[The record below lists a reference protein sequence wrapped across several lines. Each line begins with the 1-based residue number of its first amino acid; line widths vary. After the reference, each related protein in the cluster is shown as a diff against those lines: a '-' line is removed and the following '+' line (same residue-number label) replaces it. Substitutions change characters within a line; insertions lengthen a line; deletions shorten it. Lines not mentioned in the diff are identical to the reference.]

1 MLFPFFRSNLKIVSI
16 FGIEIKSILAME
28 KNKGVKTFRV
38 VCIVVVILSAILGL
52 NQAYSI
58 VPLPDVVNRTVGILN
73 LLALIGLAY
82 STVKMLN
89 KEQ

>member
-1 MLFPFFRSNLKIVSI
+1 
-16 FGIEIKSILAME
+16 ME
-28 KNKGVKTFRV
+28 KNKGIKTFRV
-38 VCIVVVILSAILGL
+38 ICIVVVILSAILGL

-58 VPLPDVVNRTVGILN
+58 VPLPDVVNITVSNLN

-82 STVKMLN
+82 STFKMQY

>member
-1 MLFPFFRSNLKIVSI
+1 
-16 FGIEIKSILAME
+16 ME
-28 KNKGVKTFRV
+28 KNKGIKTFRV
-38 VCIVVVILSAILGL
+38 ICVVVVILGAILGL

-82 STVKMLN
+82 STVKMQN

>member
-1 MLFPFFRSNLKIVSI
+1 
-16 FGIEIKSILAME
+16 ME
-28 KNKGVKTFRV
+28 KNKGIKTFKV
-38 VCIVVVILSAILGL
+38 ICIVVVILSAILGL

-58 VPLPDVVNRTVGILN
+58 VPLPDVVNITVSILN

-82 STVKMLN
+82 STFKMQN